1 MAVKIGHASIDENGK
16 AYGGQ
21 AGDQTGKEV
30 CVRNWY
36 LNSKGWDVLRA
47 KDAAVA
53 EKIAKCMEDACRNDC
68 IGYDQWQRDTLYNAV
83 KDNGF
88 ECGKAFLTKKV
99 ETDCSALVR
108 VCLAYAGISVENF
121 RTYNE
126 KNTILA
132 TGKFDELPIG
142 STSDYLKRGDILIT
156 KTAGHTAVVL
166 SDGTKAH
173 QKVEVNKVNITLN
186 ELKRGNSGNQVR
198 TLQQLLIANGYK
210 MPKYGADADFGAET
224 ETALKAFQKANRLT
238 ADGIAGTN
246 TWNKLLKG

>member
-16 AYGGQ
+16 AHGGQ
-21 AGDQTGKEV
+21 PGDQTGKEV
-30 CVRNWY
+30 CIRNWY

-53 EKIAKCMEDACRNDC
+53 EKIAQCMEDACGNDC
-68 IGYDQWQRDTLYNAV
+68 IGYNQWRRDTLYNAV
-83 KDNGF
+83 KDSGF
-88 ECGKAFLTKKV
+88 KCGNTKKV
-99 ETDCSALVR
+99 DTDCSALVR
-108 VCLAYAGISVENF
+108 VCLAYAGIFVDNF

-126 KNTILA
+126 KAVILA

-142 STSDYLKRGDILIT
+142 GTSNYLKRGDILVT

-166 SDGTKAH
+166 SNGEEDGKT
-173 QKVEVNKVNITLN
+173 VNISLN
-186 ELKRGNSGNQVR
+186 VLKRGDKGNQVR

-210 MPKYGADADFGAET
+210 MPKYGADADFGT
-224 ETALKAFQKANRLT
+224 ETKNALVAFQKANGLT
-238 ADGIAGTN
+238 ADGIAGIN